1 MDWSDNDPEL
11 ILASSKDNK
20 VICWNYVREQ
30 PVSEMQL
37 SEPVVDIKW
46 SKKLPS
52 IYYVSTESKLQ
63 VYTMDDNNLYSY
75 VPKWYKVPVG
85 TTIGP
90 NNSILSFDDKE
101 NTTLK

>member
-20 VICWNYVREQ
+20 VVCWNYVREQ

-37 SEPVVDIKW
+37 NEPVIDIKW

-52 IYYVSTESKLQ
+52 IYYVST
-63 VYTMDDNNLYSY
+63 
-75 VPKWYKVPVG
+75 
-85 TTIGP
+85 
-90 NNSILSFDDKE
+90 
-101 NTTLK
+101 